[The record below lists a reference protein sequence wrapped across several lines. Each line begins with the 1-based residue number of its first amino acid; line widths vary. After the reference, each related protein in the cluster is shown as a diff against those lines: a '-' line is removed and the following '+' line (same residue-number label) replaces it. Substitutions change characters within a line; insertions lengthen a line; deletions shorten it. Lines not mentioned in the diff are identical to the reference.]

1 MKLCY
6 IRCPFLQWPVRFK
19 VSLDDVYSQALHLFI
34 SGFRFWF
41 NGEEINAI
49 NNNNEQYQLRSPE
62 EELLLTWFEPVQL
75 NPDGSPSV
83 HSPQYLN
90 ASQIAAKLADKA
102 KISVTDGTVN
112 KIGKALRKH
121 GFLRVKKSQNYSYL
135 VRELEW
141 EIVDRLN
148 RETPDKE
155 SHKIDNPAPL
165 QEIQSIEDPDELP
178 F

>member
-1 MKLCY
+1 MLIPRHCIY
-6 IRCPFLQWPVRFK
+6 LIQDF
-19 VSLDDVYSQALHLFI
+19 A
-34 SGFRFWF
+34 FWF
-41 NGEEINAI
+41 NGEEIDAI
-49 NNNNEQYQLRSPE
+49 NCNNEQYQLRSPE

-135 VRELEW
+135 VKELEW

-148 RETPDKE
+148 RESPDIASK
-155 SHKIDNPAPL
+155 KP
-165 QEIQSIEDPDELP
+165 EDSMPEPIPKNSQDQDELP